1 MLQSSTKKKQTHHK
15 NDNVLEALGSV
26 PTSVGSN
33 TVAEFSKI
41 GSDIVSSVIGGMPKS
56 GELQPNQAIEF
67 GGPAPEQVTPQPI
80 RVEAQHR
87 PNKRHRMDSPA
98 ARDDPRRLKSLGIAQ
113 KSEQEYKTL

>member
-87 PNKRHRMDSPA
+87 PNKRHRNGLASSS
-98 ARDDPRRLKSLGIAQ
+98 R
-113 KSEQEYKTL
+113 